1 MATTAP
7 RELPGYRKYT
17 EEGGTHK
24 ALSMSIV
31 TEFWLSAVNTFGA
44 LYEVVF
50 TSVYSRQG
58 KAKITP
64 PEARQCVTKFLESF
78 PGLVPFIELTLFDE
92 GATGAHD
99 LCTKVARSMKRGS
112 SLDNCNQSWQSLIL
126 NFF

>member
-1 MATTAP
+1 MRMETTAP

-78 PGLVPFIELTLFDE
+78 PGLVPFTELTLFDE
-92 GATGAHD
+92 GAQGAHD
-99 LCTKVARSMKRGS
+99 LCNKVARSMKGGS
-112 SLDNCNQSWQSLIL
+112 SLDN
-126 NFF
+126 